1 MKKIKKKD
9 LEIKLEEIPSH
20 PNPTPDLEQYNT
32 PADLASNILF
42 TAFLN
47 RHIKDKDVIDLG
59 CGTGVFSLGAGLLGA
74 RSVKGFD
81 LDEDSIKIARKTAAK
96 WGLSEN
102 VLFEV
107 KNIENVN
114 SRCDT
119 VLMNPPFGSQKKGA
133 DLPFLKKSFEISDFI
148 YTIHNAKTL
157 DFLRNFINENGHKI
171 FLERGYKFTIKKTF
185 DFHTKDKK
193 NIEVVIFG
201 IKV

>member
-9 LEIKLEEIPSH
+9 LEIRLEEIPSH

-32 PADLASNILF
+32 PAELASDILF

-47 RHIKDKDVIDLG
+47 GHIKDKDVIDLG

-74 RSVKGFD
+74 RSIKGFD
-81 LDEDSIKIARKTAAK
+81 LDEDSINIARKTAAE

-102 VLFEV
+102 ILFEV
-107 KNIENVN
+107 KNIEQVN
-114 SRCDT
+114 SLCDT

-133 DLPFLKKSFEISDFI
+133 DLPFLEKSFEISDFV

-157 DFLRNFINENGHKI
+157 DFLRNFISENDHKI